1 MAQGG
6 DEGGKGDLAEP
17 AGTIDE
23 PGALAA
29 VAAGVEREVDVG
41 HRPSGYTEPGR
52 TADGGE
58 GISAM
63 ESGRRLGWCWRLSR
77 SLHSSFAPRKGSAS
91 RPEDSASAMPLE

>member
-1 MAQGG
+1 MPQGG
-6 DEGGKGDLAEP
+6 DQGGEGDFLKAT
-17 AGTIDE
+17 GTVDE

-63 ESGRRLGWCWRLSR
+63 ESGKRLGWCWRLSR
-77 SLHSSFAPRKGSAS
+77 SLHSFASRKGSAS
-91 RPEDSASAMPLE
+91 RPEDSASAMPLD